1 MHACRRCMR
10 GVARSVHQFVTS
22 GEKKK
27 PHTSSA
33 LLLGLART
41 VPRLGGVVH
50 AKDTRPTPTRDGVPP
65 PRPRAERGRS
75 RAPRPSCAPCRRD
88 RNDPGRHMAGPRVG
102 GDSRAV
108 VVGRWRWVALAFPPS
123 CCLTADPAATA
134 RSGPV
139 KIAAAGPSASG
150 GALPRAT

>member
-27 PHTSSA
+27 AAHFLCTA
-33 LLLGLART
+33 AGART
-41 VPRLGGVVH
+41 NRTPFGRSGAREGYEAH
-50 AKDTRPTPTRDGVPP
+50 SDEGRGPTPTATG
-65 PRPRAERGRS
+65 